1 MHSSG
6 EGKQQGQDDEGQCG
20 TVIKRGNPPAH
31 DMGTMLQEDYAD
43 LVLQPKTSKKYN
55 RMDVCFRSLITSS
68 SGRSG
73 VTYLRAMGQE
83 PTLDVQT
90 YFKPL
95 RTSLPTSLNQT
106 PANPPS
112 PANPEPHSIPPPSP
126 SPPLFQLRIRNLQ
139 PQQPGPLLQQL
150 RILHRTVST
159 NSPPPPPPT
168 KHETNLLIPH
178 DHQHHIRLPVLE
190 VTVHCG
196 SVD

>member
-20 TVIKRGNPPAH
+20 TAIKRGNPPAH

-83 PTLDVQT
+83 PTLDVHT

-112 PANPEPHSIPPPSP
+112 PANPQPHSIPPPSP
-126 SPPLFQLRIRNLQ
+126 SSLPLTS
-139 PQQPGPLLQQL
+139 PLPTPDSESPTPATSPSSSAAPHPTS
-150 RILHRTVST
+150 HR
-159 NSPPPPPPT
+159 
-168 KHETNLLIPH
+168 
-178 DHQHHIRLPVLE
+178 
-190 VTVHCG
+190 
-196 SVD
+196 